1 MFANLFGVDIYLFA
15 ISRIADFL
23 KQVASTLENMTIPHW
38 ELIPKYLMDIKIGC
52 PGNYVSEYFVVATDV
67 IFFFVITGM
76 DAIACM
82 SFFLIP
88 IIPING
94 QIEHQTINTDF

>member
-38 ELIPKYLMDIKIGC
+38 ELIPKYLMDIKIGAAENC
-52 PGNYVSEYFVVATDV
+52 GSEYFVVAIDV
-67 IFFFVITGM
+67 VFYVVITWIE
-76 DAIACM
+76 AIACM
-82 SFFLIP
+82 TYFLIP

>member
-23 KQVASTLENMTIPHW
+23 KQVASILENMTIPHW
-38 ELIPKYLMDIKIGC
+38 ELIPKCLMDIKIGC
-52 PGNYVSEYFVVATDV
+52 PGNCVSEYFVLATDV
-67 IFFFVITGM
+67 VFYFVITGI

-82 SFFLIP
+82 SYFLIP

-94 QIEHQTINTDF
+94 